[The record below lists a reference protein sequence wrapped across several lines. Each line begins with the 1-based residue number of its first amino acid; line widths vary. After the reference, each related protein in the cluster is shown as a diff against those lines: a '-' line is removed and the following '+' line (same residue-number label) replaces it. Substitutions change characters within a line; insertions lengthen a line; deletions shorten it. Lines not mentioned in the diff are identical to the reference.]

1 MEPCKTYSIRELGGM
16 FHLPASTLRY
26 YEEQGLLPP
35 VLRNG
40 QGQRVYTQEH
50 IDRLCAIDCFKKTGL
65 PLSKIHEF
73 FDYEK
78 QMEQNIDKLIEI
90 VTLHEQDTIKQL
102 EEMKQNLAHIHQ
114 KVLYY
119 NAIKEAYETH
129 APFPCFSDFAQ
140 K

>member
-1 MEPCKTYSIRELGGM
+1 MEPCKTYSIRELGSM

-65 PLSKIHEF
+65 TLSKIHEF

-129 APFPCFSDFAQ
+129 APFPCFSDFDQ